1 MALFVDVFA
10 FVIHFRIPL
19 TKQVSSIRNLNG
31 KQTITEWVGM
41 EEIGLVFVGI
51 AILIV
56 IVISTSTI
64 EKSLKSIEKQ
74 NDMVIELLKENR
86 DKH

>member
-1 MALFVDVFA
+1 
-10 FVIHFRIPL
+10 
-19 TKQVSSIRNLNG
+19 
-31 KQTITEWVGM
+31 M

-74 NDMVIELLKENR
+74 NAMVIELLKEMR

>member
-1 MALFVDVFA
+1 
-10 FVIHFRIPL
+10 
-19 TKQVSSIRNLNG
+19 
-31 KQTITEWVGM
+31 M

-74 NDMVIELLKENR
+74 NAIVIELLKENR
-86 DKH
+86 DRH

>member
-1 MALFVDVFA
+1 V
-10 FVIHFRIPL
+10 
-19 TKQVSSIRNLNG
+19 
-31 KQTITEWVGM
+31 

-74 NDMVIELLKENR
+74 NAMVIELLKEMR

>member
-1 MALFVDVFA
+1 
-10 FVIHFRIPL
+10 
-19 TKQVSSIRNLNG
+19 
-31 KQTITEWVGM
+31 M

-56 IVISTSTI
+56 VVISTSTI

-74 NDMVIELLKENR
+74 NTMVIELLKEIR

>member
-1 MALFVDVFA
+1 
-10 FVIHFRIPL
+10 
-19 TKQVSSIRNLNG
+19 
-31 KQTITEWVGM
+31 M

-74 NDMVIELLKENR
+74 NARVIELLKEIR